1 MSWLETPYPRSLAI
15 PVKQRRQSGLLS
27 DPLARNGLALVSSA
41 ALSSILGLA
50 YWVFAARLYSAQVLG
65 INAVM
70 ISSMIT
76 LANLGQLN
84 LGNFLTRTLAGTGS
98 KAGHI
103 VFISYLLAL
112 GSGAVFGIGFILVS
126 RWLAPELSN
135 AFSSPWV
142 AAGYALCI
150 VVWTIF
156 NLQDS
161 VLAGLRQSVWVPVE
175 NGLFSVAKL
184 VLLAVFHDT
193 PFEEFGPLL
202 AWILPTFLLV
212 PIVSILVA
220 LRFVPETAKTPA
232 TLQPKIREIAGMMGW
247 DYLATIAMMIGL
259 GAAPILVLQMVG
271 PSAAAG
277 YSITWAIT
285 YSIYLVARSFGISMM
300 AEAAADPTKRK
311 SLAARSLVLVAGLLM
326 LVAVG
331 IVVLAP
337 YVLLVFGKDY
347 ANENVTL
354 LRLLALS
361 AIPWGLTTIYV
372 ALARS
377 AGKTGRIA
385 AIQIATVGL
394 FFLVTAVFAP
404 VYGVIGIGVAWL
416 ASHSLVLASIGIV
429 ESRNDTWRL
438 KEFFLLSVSS
448 AARLLSSLRSG
459 RKDVEAALDPGEIE
473 AAAEALSEPPGKLVA
488 RRVATFDND
497 CETLRIKG
505 AGGAACAYLKRATTC
520 GGQAALAHHVET
532 VARLRGN
539 IKDTPQSELLP
550 EILADRHDPDRR
562 FIIQRP
568 ASGIDG
574 RKFLKN
580 RRDRRE
586 PLTCAAAAMA
596 VIHASNCRETVIADD
611 WLGQWIEGPLADI
624 ASLPGRGRRSKRM
637 DAALELIRQ
646 EQHAY
651 WSGRKVFLGW
661 HHGDFSPGNVF
672 FENPAD
678 GAGLPQVSAIIDWDG
693 ATENGPVAV
702 DAWHL
707 SLTAESE
714 RREVELGIVL
724 CGLLRHRAPPFGFR
738 PDRDL
743 PFPSSEPPQIV
754 ATLAWLRHVQNNLNK
769 SARYRENVLWRIFNI
784 EWVLDGFLTAGAWR
798 REQ

>member
-1 MSWLETPYPRSLAI
+1 MSGLETPYPRSLAV
-15 PVKQRRQSGLLS
+15 PVKDRRLSVVLS

-50 YWVFAARLYSAQVLG
+50 YWVFAARLYSAEVLG

-84 LGNFLTRTLAGTGS
+84 LGNFLTRTLAGTGP

-103 VFISYLLAL
+103 VFISYLLAI
-112 GSGAVFGIGFILVS
+112 GSGAGFGIGFILLS

-135 AFSSPWV
+135 AFSSSWMAV
-142 AAGYALCI
+142 GYVFCI

-161 VLAGLRQSVWVPVE
+161 VLSGLRQSVWVPVE

-193 PFEEFGPLL
+193 QFAAFGPFL

-212 PIVSILVA
+212 PIVGIVVA
-220 LRFVPETAKTPA
+220 LRFVPETAKSPA
-232 TLQPKIREIAGMMGW
+232 TQQPKIREIAGMMGW

-300 AEAAADPTKRK
+300 AEAAADPSLRK
-311 SLAARSLVLVAGLLM
+311 SLAARSFTLVAGLL
-326 LVAVG
+326 LFVASGV
-331 IVVLAP
+331 VVLAP
-337 YVLLVFGKDY
+337 YVLLVFGQDY
-347 ANENVTL
+347 ADENVTL

-377 AGKTGRIA
+377 VGKTGRIA

-394 FFLVTAVFAP
+394 FFLVTAMLAP
-404 VYGVIGIGVAWL
+404 VHGVIGIGVAWL
-416 ASHSLVLASIGIV
+416 ASHSLVLATIGIV
-429 ESRNDTWRL
+429 ESRNDPWRL
-438 KEFFLLSVSS
+438 KEFCLLCVSS
-448 AARLLSSLRSG
+448 AAHLLSSLRPG
-459 RKDVEAALDPGEIE
+459 RKDAGAVLDPGEAE
-473 AAAEALSEPPGKLVA
+473 AAAEVLAEPPGGFVT

-497 CETLRIKG
+497 CETLRIEG
-505 AGGAACAYLKRATTC
+505 AVSAASAYLKRATTC

-532 VARLRGN
+532 VARLHDDIR
-539 IKDTPQSELLP
+539 DTPQSELLP
-550 EILADRHDPDRR
+550 DILADRYDAGRR
-562 FIIQRP
+562 FIIQRS
-568 ASGIDG
+568 ASGIDA
-574 RKFLKN
+574 RTFLRN

-586 PLTCAAAAMA
+586 SLASAAAAMA
-596 VIHASNCRETVIADD
+596 AIHASNRRETVIADD
-611 WLGQWIEGPLADI
+611 WLAQWIDGPLADI

-637 DAALELIRQ
+637 DAALEIIRQ
-646 EQHAY
+646 EQHGY
-651 WSGRKVFLGW
+651 WSGRKVSLGW
-661 HHGDFSPGNVF
+661 HHGDLSLGNVF
-672 FENPAD
+672 FENTAGD
-678 GAGLPQVSAIIDWDG
+678 GGLPQVSAIIDWDG
-693 ATENGPVAV
+693 AIENGAAAV

-714 RREVELGIVL
+714 RRKVELGIVL
-724 CGLLRHRAPPFGFR
+724 CELLRHRAPPFAFR

-743 PFPSSEPPQIV
+743 PSGSDPPRIV
-754 ATLAWLRHVQNNLNK
+754 ATLAWLRHVQSNLNK
-769 SARYRENVLWRIFNI
+769 SARYRENLLWRMVNI
-784 EWVLDGFLTAGAWR
+784 EWVLDGFLTTGTWGR
-798 REQ
+798 GR